1 VARSIGRLTAL
12 QLDRLRD
19 KPGMHADGGGL
30 YLQVKNGGA
39 SWILRYQLHGRT
51 RYMGLGPLALFG
63 LKDARAK
70 ALDAKR
76 LRYEGMDPL
85 EAKRQARIRA
95 RLDAAKAMT
104 FQQAAEKYIAT
115 HKAGWQNAK
124 HADQWTNTL
133 ATYAGPVIGTF
144 PVQVIDTALVLK
156 VLEAIWTTKSE
167 TASRVR
173 GRIEAILDW
182 AKVRGYRTGENPA
195 RWKGHLDHLL
205 PARAKVRQ
213 VEHHAALPYGEIAA
227 FVAALRRQEGTAAR
241 ALEFAI
247 LTAARTGEVL
257 GARWSEIDLGAKIW
271 TIPAERMKARREHR
285 VPLSRQTLAI
295 LEEMKSLH
303 SSNGNSETLGF
314 VFPGAKR
321 GGAPLSNMA
330 FLMLLRRMERDNL
343 TAHGF
348 RSTFRDWAAERTS
361 FPAEVAEMALA
372 HAVGDKVEAAYRRG
386 DLFEKRRRLMEA
398 WAAFCAASKQEAR
411 EKTASL
417 RLTG

>member
-1 VARSIGRLTAL
+1 MAHSVGRLTSL
-12 QLDRLRD
+12 KLDRLRD

-39 SWILRYQLHGRT
+39 SWILRYQLNGRT

-63 LKDARAK
+63 LKEARAK

-76 LRYEGMDPL
+76 LRYEGTDPL
-85 EAKRQARIRA
+85 EAKHQARIRA
-95 RLDAAKAMT
+95 WLNAAKAVT
-104 FQQAAEKYIAT
+104 FQQAAEKYIAA

-133 ATYAGPVIGTF
+133 ATYAGPMIGAL

-156 VLEAIWTTKSE
+156 VLEPIWTTKPE
-167 TASRVR
+167 TAARLR

-182 AKVRGYRTGENPA
+182 AKVCGYRSGENPA
-195 RWKGHLDHLL
+195 RWKGHLDYLL

-213 VEHHAALPYGEIAA
+213 VEHHAALPYGEIGE
-227 FVAALRRQEGTAAR
+227 FMSALRQQDGVAAR

-247 LTAARTGEVL
+247 LTVARTGEVL
-257 GARWSEIDLGAKIW
+257 GARWKEIDLSAKIW
-271 TIPAERMKARREHR
+271 TVPPDRMKARREHR
-285 VPLSRQTLAI
+285 VPLSKRALDILAEI
-295 LEEMKSLH
+295 SAKREGDGEE
-303 SSNGNSETLGF
+303 TFGF

-321 GGAPLSNMA
+321 GAPLSNMA
-330 FLMLLRRMERDNL
+330 FLMLLRRMRRDDL

-348 RSTFRDWAAERTS
+348 RSTFRDWAAERTR

-386 DLFEKRRRLMEA
+386 DLFEKRRRLIEA
-398 WAAFCAASKQEAR
+398 WAAFCGASNQE
-411 EKTASL
+411 T
-417 RLTG
+417 